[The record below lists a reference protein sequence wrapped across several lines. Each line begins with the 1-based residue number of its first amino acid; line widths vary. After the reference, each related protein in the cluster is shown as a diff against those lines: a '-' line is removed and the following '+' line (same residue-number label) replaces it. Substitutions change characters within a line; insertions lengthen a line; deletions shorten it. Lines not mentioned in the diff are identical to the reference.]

1 MEGRKLGEDV
11 EFHGV
16 PMHRGEMVMLVL
28 PAIMRD
34 PEAFDRPDEVILD
47 RARTTIICRS
57 GGPHRCLGSHLARME
72 LVVGLEEW
80 HRQIP
85 DYGLACPVEEVIERG
100 GQLSLRNL
108 PLLWNV

>member
-1 MEGRKLGEDV
+1 
-11 EFHGV
+11 
-16 PMHRGEMVMLVL
+16 MLVL
-28 PAIMRD
+28 PAIMHD

-47 RARTTIICRS
+47 RAS
-57 GGPHRCLGSHLARME
+57 NNHLSFGGGPHRCLGSHLARME